1 MDNILHMANNIN
13 GILEFHAG
21 RFTSNLI
28 ANLPSDVGLIVSTL
42 LRKLRSGSD
51 CAGVHTAGISGFR
64 EKGVEIKGYHFVV
77 RQAHFYL
84 ISFQVDEG
92 DKTET
97 AMGDMVLDGNS
108 ELSRHCR
115 ELEQELHL
123 ARESL
128 QATVEE
134 LETSNEELQSSNEEL
149 VASNEELQSTNEEL
163 QSVNEE
169 LYTVNSE
176 FQIKINELVSLN
188 SDLDNLL
195 KNTDVGAL
203 YLDNELKIRKVT
215 PRISE
220 ITNIREMDV
229 GRPIVHLSLM
239 EGYPEWYDDIN
250 HVRDTLYPVER
261 EICSAERYW
270 IVRVRPYR
278 TACNSIEGVIMTFV
292 EITEFH
298 TLGCRGIR
306 PGEAGQI

>member
-28 ANLPSDVGLIVSTL
+28 ANLPNDVGLIVSTL

-51 CAGVHTAGISGFR
+51 CARVHTTGISGFR
-64 EKGVEIKGYHFVV
+64 DKGVEIKGYHFVV
-77 RQAHFYL
+77 RQARFYL
-84 ISFQVDEG
+84 ISFQVDE
-92 DKTET
+92 DDIKET
-97 AMGDMVLDGNS
+97 VVGEMVLDGNS

-115 ELEQELHL
+115 ELEQELQL

-134 LETSNEELQSSNEEL
+134 LETSNEELQS
-149 VASNEELQSTNEEL
+149 
-163 QSVNEE
+163 VNEE

-176 FQIKINELVSLN
+176 FQTKINELVSLN

-203 YLDNELKIRKVT
+203 YLDNDLKIRKAT

-220 ITNIREMDV
+220 ITNIWEMDV

-261 EICSAERYW
+261 EICSAGRYW

-278 TACNSIEGVIMTFV
+278 TACNSVEGVIMTFV

-298 TLGCRGIR
+298 TLGRRGVCFEETE
-306 PGEAGQI
+306 PGEAGQTSTSMGMTENN